1 MEFKQQLKTLRE
13 QEGLTQEELALR
25 LNISRSAIAKWEQG
39 KGMPSLDLLKSL
51 SLFFHI
57 SIDELLG
64 EEGLMLFKKNQKR
77 KNLVIVSIA
86 VASLAL
92 ATVSSILYINE
103 LQKRTM
109 NVPLTEIAHLNEVVR
124 YQDYYEVTYESD
136 DESITIDIP
145 LDKLSFRHLD
155 DWDFGLSVNDYLAI
169 TRTGDIVSEAVL
181 IDNSTTAAIKGY
193 QVEIDDGDASY
204 EYYYHEYMVH
214 DYEYPYLSSESDIP
228 YLGSSHLGISN
239 DIYNGREFSKI
250 HVSHEVFVSK
260 NLGPDTYLSI
270 SFLPISME
278 GVDQEPQFLNST
290 YIQYVI
296 SINADIRGYLN
307 NYAYEGQDYS
317 MRDVVS
323 YDITFSFVDTID
335 TLLVRQ
341 YDDNDILLVENTLED
356 DISIANFSI
365 DEDASY
371 LRYFID
377 GSLRGRTLETGE
389 NQSFY
394 IDNGTPLV
402 TVFTLNIDTDY

>member
-1 MEFKQQLKTLRE
+1 
-13 QEGLTQEELALR
+13 
-25 LNISRSAIAKWEQG
+25 
-39 KGMPSLDLLKSL
+39 
-51 SLFFHI
+51 
-57 SIDELLG
+57 
-64 EEGLMLFKKNQKR
+64 
-77 KNLVIVSIA
+77 
-86 VASLAL
+86 
-92 ATVSSILYINE
+92 
-103 LQKRTM
+103 
-109 NVPLTEIAHLNEVVR
+109 
-124 YQDYYEVTYESD
+124 
-136 DESITIDIP
+136 
-145 LDKLSFRHLD
+145 
-155 DWDFGLSVNDYLAI
+155 
-169 TRTGDIVSEAVL
+169 
-181 IDNSTTAAIKGY
+181 
-193 QVEIDDGDASY
+193 
-204 EYYYHEYMVH
+204 
-214 DYEYPYLSSESDIP
+214 
-228 YLGSSHLGISN
+228 
-239 DIYNGREFSKI
+239 
-250 HVSHEVFVSK
+250 
-260 NLGPDTYLSI
+260 
-270 SFLPISME
+270 ME
-278 GVDQEPQFLNST
+278 GVDQEPQFLYST

-296 SINADIRGYLN
+296 SINMDIRGYLN